1 MPAVR
6 VYGDPVPKGNMT
18 CLGPRG
24 KVRHL
29 IVDANR
35 RELEGPNG
43 WQGKITAAAAALLA
57 KTGQLTGPVTVSV
70 TFTVERPKTVPLAK
84 RPWPITRSAGGDA
97 DKLLRAVLDGL
108 TDGGL
113 IGDDSQVANCE
124 VWRCYPDTPGCPD
137 RMDRPGALI
146 RIEPIA

>member
-6 VYGDPVPKGNMT
+6 VYGTPIPKGNMT

-24 KVRHL
+24 KGGRHL
-29 IVDANR
+29 IVDAKR
-35 RELEGPNG
+35 RELEV
-43 WQGKITAAAAALLA
+43 WQGKVTAAAGALLA
-57 KTGQLTGPVTVSV
+57 KIGHQLAGPVAVSV
-70 TFTVERPKTVPLAK
+70 TFTVERPKTVPLTK

-108 TDGGL
+108 TDGGV
-113 IGDDSQVANCE
+113 IADDSQVASCE

-146 RIEPIA
+146 RIETM

>member
-1 MPAVR
+1 
-6 VYGDPVPKGNMT
+6 MT

-29 IVDANR
+29 IVDAKR
-35 RELEGPNG
+35 RELEV
-43 WQGKITAAAAALLA
+43 WQPKIAAAAMALRA
-57 KTGQLTGPVTVSV
+57 KIGQMAGPVAVSV
-70 TFTVERPKTVPLAK
+70 TFTVERPKTVTLAK

-108 TDGGL
+108 TTGQL
-113 IGDDSQVANCE
+113 IADDSQVASCE

-137 RMDRPGALI
+137 RLDRPGALI
-146 RIEPIA
+146 RIETIE